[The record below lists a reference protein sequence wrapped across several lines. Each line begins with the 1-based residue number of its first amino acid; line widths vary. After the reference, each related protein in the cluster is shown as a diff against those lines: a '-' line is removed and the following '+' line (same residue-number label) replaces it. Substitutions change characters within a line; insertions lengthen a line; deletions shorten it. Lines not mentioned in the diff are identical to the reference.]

1 MGKIKIITD
10 STCDL
15 PKELVNKYNIEVVP
29 LGVTVDNITY
39 LDGVDI
45 NLQEFLEKMDNAEEP
60 PKTSQVNPGKFSE
73 VYKKYLE
80 EDYEIISIHLSSK
93 MSGTFQSA
101 CIAKEMLE
109 SEKIHLIDSRN
120 VTCGLGILVLKAFKL
135 KNEGYEAKAI
145 CEAIE
150 NTIPHIKSTLNFE
163 SLDNLVKG
171 GRISKTQG
179 LIGGL
184 LGIKLNLAVENG
196 EMVVR
201 DKVRGS
207 KKALKNIIEYIDN
220 CGFQNLNGYQALAYA
235 RIRKIDTIYKRD
247 ERQRKILTN
256 IAYKLSN
263 TPITEYPAIIK
274 NIVKNIDI
282 NISLDKI
289 TKLAFLSHELGS
301 YEIKQLQFPLE
312 QYRQEDRINGD
323 GMYVVKWKE
332 EENLKILHEFI
343 YRK

>member
-29 LGVTVDNITY
+29 LGVTVDNNTY

-220 CGFQNLNGYQALAYA
+220 CGISNEIQPIVINAAVEKENMEVLQGIKSYLA
-235 RIRKIDTIYKRD
+235 DRD
-247 ERQRKILTN
+247 I
-256 IAYKLSN
+256 
-263 TPITEYPAIIK
+263 
-274 NIVKNIDI
+274 
-282 NISLDKI
+282 
-289 TKLAFLSHELGS
+289 
-301 YEIKQLQFPLE
+301 
-312 QYRQEDRINGD
+312 
-323 GMYVVKWKE
+323 
-332 EENLKILHEFI
+332 EFI
-343 YRK
+343 EAEVGCVVGTHSGRNACGIFFIEKY

>member
-1 MGKIKIITD
+1 MRKIKIITD

-15 PKELVNKYNIEVVP
+15 PIELINKYDIEVIP

-45 NLQEFLEKMDNAEEP
+45 NLKEFLEKMDNSEEP

-93 MSGTFQSA
+93 MSGTYQSA
-101 CIAKEMLE
+101 CIAKEMLGT
-109 SEKIHLIDSRN
+109 EKIHLIDSRN

-135 KNEGYEAKAI
+135 KNEGYDITAI

-196 EMVVR
+196 EMIVR

-207 KKALKNIIEYIDN
+207 KKALRNIIEYMDS
-220 CGFQNLNGYQALAYA
+220 CGISNEIQPVVINAAVEKENMEVLQGIKSYLAG
-235 RIRKIDTIYKRD
+235 RD
-247 ERQRKILTN
+247 I
-256 IAYKLSN
+256 
-263 TPITEYPAIIK
+263 
-274 NIVKNIDI
+274 
-282 NISLDKI
+282 
-289 TKLAFLSHELGS
+289 
-301 YEIKQLQFPLE
+301 
-312 QYRQEDRINGD
+312 
-323 GMYVVKWKE
+323 
-332 EENLKILHEFI
+332 EFI
-343 YRK
+343 EAEVGCVVGTHSGRNACGIFFIEKY

>member
-1 MGKIKIITD
+1 MKKIKIITD

-15 PKELVNKYNIEVVP
+15 PKELINKYDIEVVP

-60 PKTSQVNPGKFSE
+60 PKTSQVNPGKFTE
-73 VYKKYLE
+73 IYKNYLE

-93 MSGTFQSA
+93 MSGTYQSA

-109 SEKIHLIDSRN
+109 SDKIHLIDSRN
-120 VTCGLGILVLKAFKL
+120 VTCGLGILVLKALKL
-135 KNEGYEAKAI
+135 RNEGYEVKAI

-150 NTIPHIKSTLNFE
+150 STIPHIKSTLNFE

-184 LGIKLNLAVENG
+184 LGIKLNLAVQDG
-196 EMVVR
+196 EMIVR

-207 KKALKNIIEYIDN
+207 KKALRNIIEYMDS
-220 CGFQNLNGYQALAYA
+220 CGISDEIQPVVINAAVEKENMEVLQGIKSYLA
-235 RIRKIDTIYKRD
+235 
-247 ERQRKILTN
+247 
-256 IAYKLSN
+256 
-263 TPITEYPAIIK
+263 
-274 NIVKNIDI
+274 
-282 NISLDKI
+282 
-289 TKLAFLSHELGS
+289 
-301 YEIKQLQFPLE
+301 
-312 QYRQEDRINGD
+312 DRGI
-323 GMYVVKWKE
+323 
-332 EENLKILHEFI
+332 EFI
-343 YRK
+343 EAEVGCVVGTHSGRNACGIFFIEKY